1 MSDYL
6 FIPPNSG
13 LSKGL
18 IFFTLNI
25 LLVRKLF
32 GLFCR
37 IWFLLCCFWIN
48 CHTEAK
54 RSKAESDDPSPV
66 HRAGG
71 LAHSTC
77 TAQHSLPSPG
87 GGVGFLAVSRSSPRA
102 SRETP
107 TNSSVD
113 QKRPLPR
120 RNLSRGRRRN
130 SRIRLVGS
138 TDPRPRVPKFPGK
151 PSPEHG
157 AAVVAAPHAAA
168 VAAPPRSPL
177 RTRLPRHL
185 RWRLRQEPRYAV
197 RFAPIPSSLSVY
209 SLYAP
214 RPNKRSTKCVS
225 AAAVPC
231 LSL

>member
-1 MSDYL
+1 MHGPTFPSFPGRRGRIPCRLPL
-6 FIPPNSG
+6 FTTRFPRNA
-13 LSKGL
+13 
-18 IFFTLNI
+18 NQ
-25 LLVRKLF
+25 
-32 GLFCR
+32 
-37 IWFLLCCFWIN
+37 FLR
-48 CHTEAK
+48 
-54 RSKAESDDPSPV
+54 RSK
-66 HRAGG
+66 
-71 LAHSTC
+71 
-77 TAQHSLPSPG
+77 TA
-87 GGVGFLAVSRSSPRA
+87 
-102 SRETP
+102 
-107 TNSSVD
+107 
-113 QKRPLPR
+113 PLTR

-168 VAAPPRSPL
+168 GAAPPRSPL
-177 RTRLPRHL
+177 RTRLPRRL

-197 RFAPIPSSLSVY
+197 RFAPISSSLSVY